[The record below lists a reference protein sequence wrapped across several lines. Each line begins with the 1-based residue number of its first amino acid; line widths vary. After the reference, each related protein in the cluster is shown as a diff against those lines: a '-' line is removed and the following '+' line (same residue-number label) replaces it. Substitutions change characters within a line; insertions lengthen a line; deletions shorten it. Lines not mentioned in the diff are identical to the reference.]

1 MFGTPR
7 RGYAPRVLR
16 LILDVDTGI
25 DDAFALLLAAR
36 HPDVELVGVTCVDG
50 NAPLEDVV
58 RNTIAVLDAAGRPDV
73 PVIAGAHRPLLAD
86 PDYAPFVHGTDG
98 LAELAAG
105 WPASREPEPG
115 HAVTWLRDTLLGS
128 AEPITLVTLAPLTNV
143 ALLLRT
149 HPEVVSRIGRLVVM
163 GGSATAGNVS
173 ALAEFNVH
181 HDPEAAAIVFGSDI
195 PITMYGLDVFTQVV
209 VPEGNVRAMA
219 QASDPGTRLTGE
231 VGVFLGDRLGWPLGI
246 GDAGA
251 VCAAIEPDGLT
262 TASLRTAVVTHPG
275 PARGMTLVDRRSPYL
290 AAERPAQARHI
301 DVALEVDAARYADLW
316 LATVRR
322 P

>member
-1 MFGTPR
+1 M
-7 RGYAPRVLR
+7 LR
-16 LILDVDTGI
+16 LVLDVDTGI

-36 HPDVELVGVTCVDG
+36 HPGIELLGVTCVDG

-86 PDYAPFVHGTDG
+86 PDYAPAVHGADG
-98 LAELAAG
+98 LAGIAG
-105 WPASREPEPG
+105 DWPASREPGPG
-115 HAVTWLRDTLLGS
+115 HAVTWLRDRLLAAG
-128 AEPITLVTLAPLTNV
+128 EPITLITLAPLTNI

-149 HPEVVSRIGRLVVM
+149 HPEVGERIERLVVM

-181 HDPEAAAIVFGSDI
+181 HDPEAAAIVFASGI
-195 PITMYGLDVFTQVV
+195 PITMYGLDVFTKVV
-209 VPEGNVRAMA
+209 VPEATIRAMA
-219 QASDPGTRLTGE
+219 QADDPGTRLAGAI
-231 VGVFLGDRLGWPLGI
+231 GVFLGDRLGWPLGI

-251 VCAAIEPDGLT
+251 VCAAIDPDGLT
-262 TASLRTAVVTHPG
+262 TQALRTAVVTHPG

-290 AAERPAQARHI
+290 AAERPAQAREV

-316 LATVRR
+316 LAAVRR